1 MHFLL
6 GYFEVKFLIL
16 TCSPL
21 VVTAEWFSQAV
32 AWILALYQQWMRFC
46 SCSVFLSYHNLFI
59 SELFYII
66 FILTTWRY
74 IMEFQWSFILYSID
88 DYESGAF
95 SRCLQTIWTFSFCEE
110 LVQIFCQIFKSW
122 LLNFVF
128 LILFVFWRQRLC

>member
-46 SCSVFLSYHNLFI
+46 SCSVFLPYHNLFI
-59 SELFYII
+59 SELFYLI

-74 IMEFQWSFILYSID
+74 IMEFQ
-88 DYESGAF
+88 
-95 SRCLQTIWTFSFCEE
+95 
-110 LVQIFCQIFKSW
+110 
-122 LLNFVF
+122 
-128 LILFVFWRQRLC
+128 